1 MSNSAAHRIAWEI
14 IALADQE
21 LHGGGDNT
29 ELVTK
34 LWDEAASLHIG
45 SDVHLIVTH
54 WSDGQMEEI
63 TARIDG
69 EVQVI
74 SAE

>member
-1 MSNSAAHRIAWEI
+1 MINSAAHRIAWEI

-21 LHGGGDNT
+21 LHGGGDNSAR
-29 ELVTK
+29 VTK

-45 SDVHLIVTH
+45 SEVHQIVTH
-54 WSDGQMEEI
+54 WYDGQMEEI

-69 EVQVI
+69 EVQI
-74 SAE
+74 FAEE